1 MKNILLFI
9 ILTIFFCVSCKK
21 GWLEEKQDIKLI
33 VPTTLNDLDLL
44 LNVNEFQYDGRG
56 AMETSCDDY
65 EFTLEQFN
73 QLNWA
78 FDRDFITWKKD
89 RNLDN
94 LPIQQNEWKCA
105 YTQIQIC
112 NVVLKKI
119 TTVTRTENNKGDYD
133 RIYGTALYHRSKQFL
148 NMVMSFSKYYD
159 NTTSNIDL
167 GIPLKLDDDISEE
180 IKKATVEETY
190 LRIIEDLKMSAQ
202 YLPVSQVDYSRVAKG
217 GAFALLARTYLFMDK
232 YDEAKSMADSSLKY
246 HSFIQDY
253 NLISNMTGSR
263 PLNLQSKEIH
273 VRAIMVKPSS
283 NPSIGRISQSLYSQY
298 DQIDLRKTLFFRK
311 EQDGKVTF
319 RGHYMNNLFTGT
331 TTAEVLLILAE
342 AKARLGDTN
351 GALNALNALEIKRYK
366 KNEFIPFTA
375 SNESEALKIILKERR
390 KELLTRGLRWHDLK
404 RLNREPK
411 FAQTLVRKIGDET
424 YSLSPNDSKY
434 VLPIPQF
441 VISFN
446 KVQQNAN

>member
-1 MKNILLFI
+1 MKNKLLFI
-9 ILTIFFCVSCKK
+9 IPIVFFCFSCKK
-21 GWLEEKQDIKLI
+21 DWLEEKQDIKLI

-56 AMETSCDDY
+56 AGETSCDDY

-73 QLNWA
+73 QLNWG

-112 NVVLKKI
+112 NVVLKKL
-119 TTVTRTENNKGDYD
+119 VNVSRTEKNKNDYD
-133 RIYGTALYHRSKQFL
+133 RIYGTALYHRAKQFL

-159 NTTSNIDL
+159 KTTSNVDL

-180 IKKATVEETY
+180 IKRATVEQTY
-190 LRIIEDLKMSAQ
+190 RQIIEDLKISAQ
-202 YLPVSQVDYSRVAKG
+202 NLPVSQVDYSRVAKG
-217 GAFALLARTYLFMDK
+217 GAFALLARTFLFMDQ
-232 YDEAKSMADSSLKY
+232 YGEAKRMADSSLKY
-246 HSFIQDY
+246 HSFIQDF
-253 NLISNMTGSR
+253 NLITNLNGSR

-273 VRAIMVKPSS
+273 VRGIMVKPSS
-283 NPSIGRISQSLYSQY
+283 NASTGRINSSLYGQY
-298 DQIDLRKTLFFRK
+298 EQNDLRKTLFFRN

-319 RGHYMNNLFTGT
+319 RGHFMNNLFTGT

-342 AKARLGDTN
+342 CKARLGDTN
-351 GALNALNALEIKRYK
+351 GALQALNTLEIRRYK
-366 KNEFIPFTA
+366 KTEFIPFTA
-375 SNESEALKIILKERR
+375 SNEHEALKIILKERR
-390 KELLTRGLRWHDLK
+390 KELLTRGLRWQDLK
-404 RLNREPK
+404 RLNRDPE
-411 FAQTLVRKIGDET
+411 FAQTLVRKIGNET

-441 VISFN
+441 VVNFN
-446 KVQQNAN
+446 KVKQNEY